1 MNIPRFR
8 EKRHARIEIIPLIDI
23 VFFLLATFVMV
34 SISMVKQKGMPVLLP
49 SASTGMSQEK
59 KEHVVITISEAGQ
72 LYLDKTEMIQE
83 DLFAKLRL
91 LKSQNPDLPILINGD
106 ANARLGL
113 AIQVLDEARRLGIT
127 KLAFETAPKPDR

>member
-34 SISMVKQKGMPVLLP
+34 SISMVKQKGIPVVLP
-49 SASTGMSQEK
+49 SASTGASQEK

-72 LYLDKTEMIQE
+72 LYLDKTEIIQE
-83 DLFAKLRL
+83 DLFAKLRN

-113 AIQVLDEARRLGIT
+113 AIQVLDEARRIGIT
-127 KLAFETAPKPDR
+127 KVAFETAPKPAR

>member
-34 SISMVKQKGMPVLLP
+34 SISMVKQMGIPVVLP
-49 SASTGMSQEK
+49 SASTGAPQEK
-59 KEHVVITISEAGQ
+59 KEHVVVTISEAGQ
-72 LYLDKTEMIQE
+72 FYLDKTEMTQE
-83 DLFAKLRL
+83 DLFGKIRL
-91 LKSQNPDLPILINGD
+91 LKFQNPDLPILINGD
-106 ANARLGL
+106 AGARLGL

-127 KLAFETAPKPDR
+127 KVAFETAPKADR

>member
-34 SISMVKQKGMPVLLP
+34 SISMVKQKGIPVVLP
-49 SASTGMSQEK
+49 SASTSAPQEK
-59 KEHVVITISEAGQ
+59 KEHVVITLSEAGQ
-72 LYLDKTEMIQE
+72 LYLDKTEMTQE
-83 DLFAKLRL
+83 DLFAKIRL
-91 LKSQNPDLPILINGD
+91 LKSQNLDLPILINGD

-127 KLAFETAPKPDR
+127 KVAFETVPKPSR

>member
-34 SISMVKQKGMPVLLP
+34 SISMVKQMGIPVVLP
-49 SASTGMSQEK
+49 SASTGAPQEK
-59 KEHVVITISEAGQ
+59 KEHVVVTISEAGQ
-72 LYLDKTEMIQE
+72 FYLDKTEMTQE
-83 DLFAKLRL
+83 DLFGKIRL

-106 ANARLGL
+106 AGARLGL

-127 KLAFETAPKPDR
+127 KVAFETAPKADR

>member
-34 SISMVKQKGMPVLLP
+34 SISMVKQMGIPVVLP
-49 SASTGMSQEK
+49 SASTGASQEK
-59 KEHVVITISEAGQ
+59 KEHVVVTISEAGQ
-72 LYLDKTEMIQE
+72 FYLDKTEMTQE
-83 DLFAKLRL
+83 DLFGKIRL

-106 ANARLGL
+106 AGARLGL

-127 KLAFETAPKPDR
+127 KVAFETAPKADR

>member
-34 SISMVKQKGMPVLLP
+34 SISMVKQKGIPVVLP
-49 SASTGMSQEK
+49 SASTGAPQEK

-72 LYLDKTEMIQE
+72 FYLDKTEMTQE
-83 DLFAKLRL
+83 DLFAKIRL
-91 LKSQNPDLPILINGD
+91 LKSHNPDLPILINGD

-127 KLAFETAPKPDR
+127 KVAFETAPKPAR